1 MKRGEVWVGTHVGKS
16 PGVLFGHLEERSRA
30 EVRRNYVRIT
40 CFKHHRD
47 MAEGPRAEALKAALA
62 CPCVAGHEPLLVALT
77 PACQVDSLSTAKH
90 RAG

>member
-1 MKRGEVWVGTHVGKS
+1 
-16 PGVLFGHLEERSRA
+16 
-30 EVRRNYVRIT
+30 
-40 CFKHHRD
+40 